1 MIASAGRAADPTGGE
16 PTSQVTGSVAYLQWF
31 VFALFFTF
39 GGITSLNDV
48 LIPKLKSLFRLNYAE
63 VMLIQTAF
71 FAAYLLFSLPAAQL
85 VQRTGYM
92 RGAVIGLL
100 IMTLGCLMFIPASHA
115 GVFLPF
121 LGALF
126 VLAAGITVVQ
136 VVSNPLI
143 SMLGAPR
150 TASSRLTF
158 AQAFNSLGTTVFP
171 YVGAILIL
179 GPISRVNDAF
189 LTGAALQAYRT
200 QETNVITKA
209 YLGLAIA
216 LTVVAGVVWFNR
228 KRLVERTV
236 PAAPGFLR
244 SFTLLKRPRFAFGAF
259 CIFIY
264 VGAEVAIASLMT
276 NYLMQPSTFA
286 LAAAQ
291 AGRLLAFYWGGAM
304 IGRFIGAA
312 VLRRFSPAV
321 VLSVAACAAILLLG
335 TSAATVGVVSGVT
348 LLAIGCCNAIMFPT
362 IFTLASEGLGD
373 RTAEGSGVICM
384 AIFGGAVV
392 PILTGWVADHSGL
405 RVALA
410 VPALCYVGIALFG
423 RFCSRREFVR
433 A

>member
-1 MIASAGRAADPTGGE
+1 MIAAVKSSTEQQTNEPAGR
-16 PTSQVTGSVAYLQWF
+16 VIGSVAYLQWF
-31 VFALFFTF
+31 VFALFFIF

-48 LIPKLKSLFRLNYAE
+48 LIPKLKGLFRLNYAE
-63 VMLIQTAF
+63 VMLVQTAF
-71 FAAYLLFSLPAAQL
+71 FAAYFLFSLPAAQL

-100 IMTLGCLMFIPASHA
+100 VMALGCLLFIPASHA

-126 VLAAGITVVQ
+126 VVAAGITLVQ

-143 SMLGAPR
+143 SMLGEPK

-158 AQAFNSLGTTVFP
+158 AQAFNSVGTTVFP
-171 YVGAILIL
+171 FFGSIVIL
-179 GPISRVNDAF
+179 GSISKINDAS
-189 LTGAALQAYRT
+189 LTGAALQAFRA

-216 LTVVAGVVWFNR
+216 LIVVAAVIWFNR
-228 KRLVERTV
+228 KRLVEERV
-236 PAAPGFLR
+236 AAPGILSAF
-244 SFTLLKRPRFAFGAF
+244 SLLKRPRFAFGAF
-259 CIFIY
+259 SIFIY

-291 AGRLLAFYWGGAM
+291 AGKLLIFYWGGAM
-304 IGRFIGAA
+304 IGRFVGAV
-312 VLRRFSPAV
+312 VLRRVSPPL
-321 VLSVAACAAILLLG
+321 VLSIVACGAILMLA
-335 TSAATVGVVSGVT
+335 TSAATVGLASGVT
-348 LLAIGCCNAIMFPT
+348 LLGIGCFNAIMFPT
-362 IFTLASEGLGD
+362 IFTLASDGLGE
-373 RTAEGSGVICM
+373 RTAEGSGIICM
-384 AIFGGAVV
+384 AIVGGAVV
-392 PILTGWVADHSGL
+392 PILTGWAADHSGL
-405 RVALA
+405 RMALI

-423 RFCSRREFVR
+423 RFCHRQDAVK